1 MADEA
6 PQALWMAL
14 DAVAYLD
21 DPRTFQ
27 VPDDQQRASA
37 RATYSDKQILDL
49 HEALAWGI
57 AHPDHDF
64 AKQFGPMIPPIKHD
78 KTLVIDYFKKLH
90 QGLAP
95 LVDDIR
101 AKRPSP

>member
-14 DAVAYLD
+14 NAVAYLD
-21 DPRTFQ
+21 DPKSFQ

-49 HEALAWGI
+49 YEALAWGI

-64 AKQFGPMIPPIKHD
+64 AKQFGAMIPPIKHD
-78 KTLVIDYFKKLH
+78 RALVIDYFKKLH
-90 QGLAP
+90 QGLTP
-95 LVDDIR
+95 LVESIR
-101 AKRPSP
+101 AAPRSP